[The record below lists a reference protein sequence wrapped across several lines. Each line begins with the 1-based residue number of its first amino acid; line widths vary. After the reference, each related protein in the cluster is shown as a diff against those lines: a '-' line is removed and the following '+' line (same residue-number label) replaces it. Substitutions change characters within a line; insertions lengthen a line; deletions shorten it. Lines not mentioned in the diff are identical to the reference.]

1 MASRLPSTQNTKAVE
16 RRIRGAFRAAF
27 RKRNF
32 ETFFEHGHWWVRLP
46 GRDEDEV
53 YDVVDAGG
61 YGSTGGFGFERV

>member
-1 MASRLPSTQNTKAVE
+1 MTNKLPSTQNTKAVE
-16 RRIRGAFRAAF
+16 RRIRGAFRALF

-46 GRDEDEV
+46 GHDEDEV

-61 YGSTGGFGFERV
+61 HGSAIGFGFEQI

>member
-1 MASRLPSTQNTKAVE
+1 MTNKLPSTQNTKAVE

-27 RKRNF
+27 RKRKF

-61 YGSTGGFGFERV
+61 YGSTGGFGFERI